1 MKKKKQIMA
10 AALLSVVC
18 MSVTG
23 CSLYQGNKD
32 RQPVNASQA
41 ETDTKEEIKQQPS
54 GKSEE
59 ETKKPTDAHPED
71 IEPFPHGEKETQAQ
85 PMKNGKRIVL
95 MTDIHY
101 LADSLTDKGEEFQ
114 YMVEHGDGKLTNYV
128 WEITDAAFEQAEML
142 KPDVIILSGD
152 LTLNG
157 EKESHKELAKKLEQV
172 EKAGVQVVVI
182 PGNHDINNKSAASF
196 DGRSRQPAQIITADE
211 FAKIY
216 NDFGY
221 GEALDRDSASLSYT
235 YDLGP
240 DMRLLMLDSCQYSP
254 VNKIGGM
261 IKTETYDW
269 IDDQLEKA
277 WEDGVI
283 LLPVAHHNLLDESKI
298 YVEDCTIE
306 HSEELVDRLEEED
319 RGIYEIVTSSLSTPP
334 CQYGVL
340 EYRDD
345 ETFSYH
351 TQKVDM
357 EKWAR
362 RHKSTDENLLNFNTY
377 APAALKTIFYNQSY
391 DAMKDSAEEE
401 TGDIFVKLTKSQ
413 KEQMSEVYAQLNAAC
428 YGGKAYEI
436 VKEAT
441 GTVAYKMWQEYCYP
455 MILFEYLE
463 YIVEDAVKDYNYL
476 EAND

>member
-1 MKKKKQIMA
+1 MKDEKEETYNDGSA
-10 AALLSVVC
+10 AVC
-18 MSVTG
+18 FLHVCGG
-23 CSLYQGNKD
+23 CSLLPGNKET
-32 RQPVNASQA
+32 QPANASQA
-41 ETDTKEEIKQQPS
+41 ETETKDETKQQPT
-54 GKSEE
+54 GETEE
-59 ETKKPTDAHPED
+59 ETEKPTDAHPED
-71 IEPFPHGEKETQAQ
+71 IGPFPHGEKETKAE

-128 WEITDAAFEQAEML
+128 WEITDAAFEQVEAL
-142 KPDVIILSGD
+142 SPDVIILSGD

-172 EKAGVQVVVI
+172 EKDGIQVVVI
-182 PGNHDINNKSAASF
+182 PGNHDINNRNAASF
-196 DGRSRQPAQIITADE
+196 DGRSRQMAEAVSANE
-211 FAKIY
+211 FAEIY

-221 GEALDRDSASLSYT
+221 DEALSRDPASLSYT

-254 VNKIGGM
+254 TNKVWGM

-269 IDDQLEKA
+269 IDDQLDEA
-277 WEDGVI
+277 WDDGVI

-306 HSEELVDRLEEED
+306 HSEELVNRLEEENVPLFLSGHLHVQHYMRNEED

-345 ETFSYH
+345 ESFSYH
-351 TQKVDM
+351 TQQVDM
-357 EKWAR
+357 GK
-362 RHKSTDENLLNFNTY
+362 
-377 APAALKTIFYNQSY
+377 
-391 DAMKDSAEEE
+391 M
-401 TGDIFVKLTKSQ
+401 GQ
-413 KEQMSEVYAQLNAAC
+413 KA
-428 YGGKAYEI
+428 
-436 VKEAT
+436 
-441 GTVAYKMWQEYCYP
+441 
-455 MILFEYLE
+455 
-463 YIVEDAVKDYNYL
+463 
-476 EAND
+476 

>member
-1 MKKKKQIMA
+1 MKKKKGIMT
-10 AALLSVVC
+10 AALLSVFCV
-18 MSVTG
+18 SAAG
-23 CSLYQGNKD
+23 CSLYPGNKD
-32 RQPVNASQA
+32 TQPVNASQT
-41 ETDTKEEIKQQPS
+41 ETDTEETRQRPS
-54 GKSEE
+54 GETEE
-59 ETKKPTDAHPED
+59 EPEKPTDAHPED
-71 IEPFPHGEKETQAQ
+71 IEPFPHGEKEAEAQ
-85 PMKNGKRIVL
+85 PMENGKRIVL

-128 WEITDAAFEQAEML
+128 WEITDAAFEQAETL

-157 EKESHKELAKKLEQV
+157 EKESHKELAKKLDQV
-172 EKAGVQVVVI
+172 EKDGIQVVVI
-182 PGNHDINNKSAASF
+182 PGNHDINNKNAASF
-196 DGRSRQPAQIITADE
+196 DGRSRQQAESITGDE
-211 FAKIY
+211 FAENY

-221 GEALDRDSASLSYT
+221 EEALSRDPASLSYT

-254 VNKIGGM
+254 TNKVGGM

-283 LLPVAHHNLLDESKI
+283 LLPVAHHNLLDESKV

-306 HSEELVDRLEEED
+306 HSEELVNRLEEANIPLFLSGHLHVQHYMRDEED

-351 TQKVDM
+351 TRQVDM

-362 RHKSTDENLLNFNTY
+362 KHKSTDENLLNFNTY
-377 APAALKTIFYNQSY
+377 APATLNTIF
-391 DAMKDSAEEE
+391 
-401 TGDIFVKLTKSQ
+401 TIR
-413 KEQMSEVYAQLNAAC
+413 
-428 YGGKAYEI
+428 
-436 VKEAT
+436 
-441 GTVAYKMWQEYCYP
+441 P
-455 MILFEYLE
+455 MML
-463 YIVEDAVKDYNYL
+463 
-476 EAND
+476 

>member
-1 MKKKKQIMA
+1 
-10 AALLSVVC
+10 
-18 MSVTG
+18 
-23 CSLYQGNKD
+23 
-32 RQPVNASQA
+32 
-41 ETDTKEEIKQQPS
+41 
-54 GKSEE
+54 
-59 ETKKPTDAHPED
+59 
-71 IEPFPHGEKETQAQ
+71 
-85 PMKNGKRIVL
+85 
-95 MTDIHY
+95 
-101 LADSLTDKGEEFQ
+101 
-114 YMVEHGDGKLTNYV
+114 
-128 WEITDAAFEQAEML
+128 ML

-157 EKESHKELAKKLEQV
+157 EKESHKELVKKLEQV

-221 GEALDRDSASLSYT
+221 EEALDRDPASLSYT
-235 YDLGP
+235 YNLGP

-254 VNKIGGM
+254 VNKVGGM
-261 IKTETYDW
+261 IKTETYNW
-269 IDDQLEKA
+269 IDNQLEKA

-306 HSEELVDRLEEED
+306 HGEELVDRLEEEDIPLFLSGHLHVQHYMRDEED

-362 RHKSTDENLLNFNTY
+362 KHKSTDENLLNFNTY

-391 DAMKDSAEEE
+391 DAMKDSEEEE

-436 VKEAT
+436 VKEVT
-441 GTVAYKMWQEYCYP
+441 GTAAYKMWQEYCYP